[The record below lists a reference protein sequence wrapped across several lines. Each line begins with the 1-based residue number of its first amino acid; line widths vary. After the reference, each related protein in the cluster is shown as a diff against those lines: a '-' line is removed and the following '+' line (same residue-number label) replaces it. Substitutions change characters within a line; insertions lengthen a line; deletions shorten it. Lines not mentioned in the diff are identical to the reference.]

1 MQADILDRCPDNR
14 QATGLRCEHVNLVG
28 ALPHIAEQAFDG
40 IGGLNVAMHRL
51 RELVKRQE
59 MLFVLC
65 QASYRFWIALSVL
78 GFEGRQLGQRLLL
91 IGLLPDAHEFSLDFP
106 TLASGNGIEHIA
118 LFMHQTALTWRGRKQ
133 LRDRRQQPVVPI
145 GHDQVDVSGPSCPQ
159 ILQQAEPPLFAFLR
173 ARS

>member
-1 MQADILDRCPDNR
+1 VQADILDRCPDNR

-118 LFMHQTALTWRGRKQ
+118 LFMR
-133 LRDRRQQPVVPI
+133 PSS
-145 GHDQVDVSGPSCPQ
+145 VDVAWPQTTPRPPKASRRAHRSRSGRC
-159 ILQQAEPPLFAFLR
+159 EWPLVSADL
-173 ARS
+173 AAG